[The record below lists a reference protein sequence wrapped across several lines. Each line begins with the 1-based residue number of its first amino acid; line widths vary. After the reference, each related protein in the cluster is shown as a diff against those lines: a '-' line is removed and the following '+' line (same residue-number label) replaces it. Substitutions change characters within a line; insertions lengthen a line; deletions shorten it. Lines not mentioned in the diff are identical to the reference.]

1 MRFSHVNRRTHLYL
15 AMVLLPWFLMYGV
28 SSLAF
33 NHGEFFEDRDKALGL
48 PLWNQRFERTYA
60 IHVPENGDLRA
71 VGARI
76 MKDNGLT
83 GSFGAYRQGPDQLNV
98 YIYTSLRST
107 QVKYYIR
114 EQRLVAEDRRF
125 RPDHFLTGLHA
136 RGGFEQ
142 EGFLNKLW
150 GVLVDVVCLGFLLW
164 IATGLYMWWKLTP
177 ARSWGWVAL
186 AAGLCSFGVF
196 LWRL

>member
-1 MRFSHVNRRTHLYL
+1 MRFSHANRRTHLYL
-15 AMVLLPWFLMYGV
+15 AMALLPWFLMYGV
-28 SSLAF
+28 SSLF
-33 NHGEFFEDRDKALGL
+33 FSHGQFFDDLDKASGV

-60 IHVPENGDLRA
+60 IHVPEAGDLRA

-76 MKDNGLT
+76 MQDNGLT
-83 GSFGAYRQGPDQLNV
+83 GSFGVYRQTPDQLNV

-125 RPDHFLTGLHA
+125 RFDHFLTGLHA

-142 EGFLNKLW
+142 EGFLNKFW

-177 ARSWGWVAL
+177 ARMWGWVAL
-186 AAGLCSFGVF
+186 GGGLVSFGMF